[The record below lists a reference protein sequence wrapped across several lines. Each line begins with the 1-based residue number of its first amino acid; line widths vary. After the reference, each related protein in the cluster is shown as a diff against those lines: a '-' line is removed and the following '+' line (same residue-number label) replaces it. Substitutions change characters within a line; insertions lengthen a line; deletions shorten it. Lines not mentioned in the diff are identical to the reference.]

1 MSGITLA
8 VAQHMLDQYI
18 AAEQALLLGKSTRMG
33 EKWLEYA
40 DLDQVSAPAARTQ
53 EAQVQRLKSGVTAR
67 GPQIYGIT
75 PGVERRPHRSHRQ
88 RACPTSNGPPS
99 TASSSMWRRSP
110 PAVACKPA
118 SGTP

>member
-40 DLDQVSAPAARTQ
+40 DLDQVRAGRKDW

-67 GPQIYGIT
+67 GPRIYGIT
-75 PGVERRPHRSHRQ
+75 PG
-88 RACPTSNGPPS
+88 G
-99 TASSSMWRRSP
+99 
-110 PAVACKPA
+110 
-118 SGTP
+118 